1 MTPLKPGAGEDSTTF
16 VARWDS
22 ITRLCPAPDME
33 SLIQTVPAP
42 CKLCK
47 LGTKPGKIQI
57 CLPAL
62 PYNGVH
68 FTTATYLCAS
78 CDKSYGK
85 GIDKGLC
92 HRLWREKNCR
102 KVDYAGWMDQRV
114 IRLVCS
120 RGHDKR
126 NSCGCMGSPGL
137 WWVVSVVSGKLSAM
151 LPMMPTPPTALP
163 W

>member
-1 MTPLKPGAGEDSTTF
+1 M
-16 VARWDS
+16 
-22 ITRLCPAPDME
+22 
-33 SLIQTVPAP
+33 QTVSAP

-62 PYNGVH
+62 PYDGVH

-126 NSCGCMGSPGL
+126 NSYGCIGSPGL
-137 WWVVSVVSGKLSAM
+137 WWVVCQWQTIGNVTHDAHSPNCTAM
-151 LPMMPTPPTALP
+151 VMTKEGAEARMAWLLPVNVFDEGINPAPR
-163 W
+163 